1 MNAHDSVLLWPEGA
15 PGATGTGW
23 SDQPG
28 LTIHRAGEHHA
39 TGAAVIV
46 NPGGGFSKLAS
57 DNEGLHV
64 ALWLNAMGVSAFVL
78 RYRLRPDYEPSDSCL
93 DARRAIRYVRHHA
106 ESLGV
111 DPNRVGMMGFS
122 AGAIL
127 AMQTATRY
135 DPGDP
140 AAVDPIDRASSRP
153 DFSILIYPSDRG
165 VDVALVTAD
174 TPPAFLAA
182 THEDRTVSPKAALR
196 YYEALLDR
204 GVQAEMHV
212 FGRGL
217 HGTGMASGDPGFGN
231 WPGLLADWL
240 RTRGFLTGKER
251 ISVQGSI
258 TIDGEPPVWGSI
270 SLIPEDPNAPLV
282 WTHTSGQFQ
291 IDASCGP
298 VAGVHRVHVNIL
310 SRDSSGMKSGR
321 FSTDKE
327 QRYTRASPDAGAPLT
342 VDIAPGKAIQISI
355 STR

>member
-78 RYRLRPDYEPSDSCL
+78 RYRLRPDYEPSDACL

-111 DPNRVGMMGFS
+111 DPNRVGMIGFS

-153 DFSILIYPSDRG
+153 DFS
-165 VDVALVTAD
+165 
-174 TPPAFLAA
+174 
-182 THEDRTVSPKAALR
+182 
-196 YYEALLDR
+196 
-204 GVQAEMHV
+204 
-212 FGRGL
+212 
-217 HGTGMASGDPGFGN
+217 
-231 WPGLLADWL
+231 
-240 RTRGFLTGKER
+240 
-251 ISVQGSI
+251 
-258 TIDGEPPVWGSI
+258 
-270 SLIPEDPNAPLV
+270 
-282 WTHTSGQFQ
+282 
-291 IDASCGP
+291 
-298 VAGVHRVHVNIL
+298 
-310 SRDSSGMKSGR
+310 
-321 FSTDKE
+321 
-327 QRYTRASPDAGAPLT
+327 
-342 VDIAPGKAIQISI
+342 
-355 STR
+355 